1 MSHDNKINLK
11 NAAGANTS
19 EFHKTTN
26 LTGLKPK
33 ADKSDKL
40 DIDTLETVAV
50 DLRKVND
57 LAINKVVK
65 NTI

>member
-11 NAAGANTS
+11 NSADANTS
-19 EFHKTTN
+19 EFDKTTN
-26 LTGLKPK
+26 WTGLKSK

-40 DIDTLETVAV
+40 DIDKLETVAV
-50 DLRKVND
+50 DLRKLNN

-65 NTI
+65 KTI

>member
-26 LTGLKPK
+26 LTGLKSK

-40 DIDTLETVAV
+40 DIDT
-50 DLRKVND
+50 
-57 LAINKVVK
+57 
-65 NTI
+65 